1 MWVWLGWCG
10 CACSRY
16 TSNFNKDVNIKVG
29 NFKVRVWGRFLAVS
43 KTVAAFFADRNI
55 LHQSSLIEF
64 SCSGCFD
71 RVARVVFWWLRW
83 CWQHHCSPSEAS
95 WSSDLITLDFF
106 IGTNSRIYPDVRLKG
121 TFTSWRGESWSGT
134 LMSFNLLSIKVRHL
148 YRKKIFLVPAGIWTH
163 CCGTAILVI
172 RPILLKECLEWSFI
186 QRRPSGK
193 QAAWA
198 QLLGQGQL
206 KHHDVVRISSVW
218 LSDKI

>member
-1 MWVWLGWCG
+1 MWVWLGWCE
-10 CACSRY
+10 CACSRF
-16 TSNFNKDVNIKVG
+16 TPNFNKDVNIKVG

-83 CWQHHCSPSEAS
+83 CWQHHCLPSEAS

-121 TFTSWRGESWSGT
+121 TYTNWRGESWSGT
-134 LMSFNLLSIKVRHL
+134 LL
-148 YRKKIFLVPAGIWTH
+148 YFFIITPSACFQLKNHIAIFTMGKNFLVHAGIRLRYYET
-163 CCGTAILVI
+163 
-172 RPILLKECLEWSFI
+172 PIM
-186 QRRPSGK
+186 P
-193 QAAWA
+193 
-198 QLLGQGQL
+198 
-206 KHHDVVRISSVW
+206 RI
-218 LSDKI
+218 KF